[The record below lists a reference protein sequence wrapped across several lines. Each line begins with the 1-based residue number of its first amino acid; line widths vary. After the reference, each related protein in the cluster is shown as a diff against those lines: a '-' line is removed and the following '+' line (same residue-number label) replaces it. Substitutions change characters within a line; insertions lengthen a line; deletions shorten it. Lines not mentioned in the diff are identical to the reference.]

1 MSNCCLI
8 STNLA
13 VLRTSIVTAVIVT
26 ENCSRNN
33 KDSVSTGF
41 IVKEQLV
48 TEKLLKR
55 NDKNDKKR

>member
-1 MSNCCLI
+1 M
-8 STNLA
+8 
-13 VLRTSIVTAVIVT
+13 

-48 TEKLLKR
+48 IEKLLKR
-55 NDKNDKKR
+55 NDKNKDEKLDR